1 MREKILVIKQGAM
14 SEEAE
19 EKLQAMRMIGINI
32 GQFIEWAILNFDID
46 VYLKVMQCKQL
57 QRIQIQHLL
66 QFNPV
71 NIIMPAWGL
80 NYVIV

>member
-32 GQFIEWAILNFDID
+32 GQFIEWTILNFDID

-57 QRIQIQHLL
+57 
-66 QFNPV
+66 
-71 NIIMPAWGL
+71 
-80 NYVIV
+80 